1 MDLTV
6 QKVDH
11 IADLDA
17 QEWDALG
24 AGSLFSS
31 HAWHRYGEQAM
42 TGCKP
47 LYLVVRQGKQAVARA
62 SFWLVPNE
70 PLPVGEIG
78 QPWNN
83 LLRAFFHRWPLLIC
97 RSPLADASGL
107 ALPDTPVR
115 DQALRAIVDAAQCY
129 ARSVRASYM
138 VFDYLDA
145 QQASLPGWP
154 DKWSVMRLAE
164 PGTCL
169 PIIWDSYD
177 QFLKDLPKSAWK
189 DFRRQANQASR
200 MGLQVSTDEPVNS
213 EEALPLIRA
222 VEHKH
227 GALPKPWAEDMLRC
241 ADQVHSTWIT
251 ARIDGRLVGCGLL
264 LHDNG
269 VFLATLLGLDYTCSY
284 VYFQIL
290 YRAIRETISQGG
302 QMLRAGSGAYDLK
315 QRLGLKIEDNNHLR
329 FAGQNHLLGW
339 LGSLALA

>member
-1 MDLTV
+1 MDLAV

-11 IADLDA
+11 IADFDA
-17 QEWDALG
+17 HEWDALG
-24 AGSLFSS
+24 AGNLFSS

-47 LYLVVRQGKQAVARA
+47 LYLVVRQDKQAVARA

-107 ALPDTPVR
+107 ALPDTPAR
-115 DQALRAIVDAAQCY
+115 DQALRAIVDAAQRY
-129 ARSVRASYM
+129 ARSVHASYM
-138 VFDYLDA
+138 IFDYLDA

-154 DKWSVMRLAE
+154 GKWSVMRLAE

-189 DFRRQANQASR
+189 DYRRQANQASR

-213 EEALPLIRA
+213 EEALPLIRS
-222 VEHKH
+222 VERKH
-227 GALPKPWAEDMLRC
+227 GSLPKP
-241 ADQVHSTWIT
+241 WIT